1 MVMFQPLP
9 PDLGQ
14 VVGLKEAYQSIHGE
28 VEQKHF
34 VDERQFVHFPEL
46 PGNGGSNGGP
56 AVAT

>member
-1 MVMFQPLP
+1 MLQPLP

-14 VVGLKEAYQSIHGE
+14 VIGLKKAHQSIHGK

-34 VDERQFVHFPEL
+34 VDERQIVHFPEL
-46 PGNGGSNGGP
+46 PGYGGSNGGP